1 MSRRDNEY
9 IYINKCK
16 IDPIVKILF
25 KNLLKKMY
33 KKFIFRFKKKNN
45 SLRRETGFIQYSK
58 QFIRTSNNDHYFRY
72 FPLLFAQFV
81 ADWLFHI
88 TSRGKRENGILP
100 EFLNFNQSI
109 GIVHE
114 DKTRVMRYLRI
125 LSLKKKSNISFL
137 VYLQTSPYFN
147 VFQNNKQC
155 IYNDKNKWENHPEWH
170 FLHETRRNSWKM
182 KTTTKKKIWRHFFD
196 K

>member
-1 MSRRDNEY
+1 MQNRSDS
-9 IYINKCK
+9 
-16 IDPIVKILF
+16 
-25 KNLLKKMY
+25 KNSVQKSLKENVQKNY
-33 KKFIFRFKKKNN
+33 FSKKKTIRSDVKQALSNIRNN
-45 SLRRETGFIQYSK
+45 SSGHQITIIIFAIFLFCLFRCWLTLSYHISRQTGKWNSARIP
-58 QFIRTSNNDHYFRY
+58 QF
-72 FPLLFAQFV
+72 
-81 ADWLFHI
+81 
-88 TSRGKRENGILP
+88 
-100 EFLNFNQSI
+100 QSI
-109 GIVHE
+109 
-114 DKTRVMRYLRI
+114 DRYRARRYKTRVARYLRI

-182 KTTTKKKIWRHFFD
+182 KTTTKKKIWHHFFD